1 MDTTGLESGRY
12 LSQGDTNV
20 VVIGYKLAKEKFK
33 GDIQLG
39 QQITIEGK
47 PFRVVGI
54 LKDSSGMGGSGSSVF
69 MPINVA
75 RTILENVGNKE
86 FDSIEIKIKD
96 VNQIE
101 ETLSQIE
108 ERLMLARAVNERTK
122 DFTVGSV
129 KEMQE
134 TISSTISSMTLFLG
148 AIAAISLLVGAV
160 GIANTMFT
168 TVLEKTK
175 EIGIM
180 KSIGAKNKDILLI
193 FLFNSC
199 MIGLVGGILGGILG
213 IVISRLLTVYL
224 LSGLDTGMV
233 RGIISTIVTPESF
246 LLVFGVSVSIGILAG
261 IIPAYRASKM
271 NPVDAL
277 RYE

>member
-1 MDTTGLESGRY
+1 
-12 LSQGDTNV
+12 
-20 VVIGYKLAKEKFK
+20 
-33 GDIQLG
+33 
-39 QQITIEGK
+39 
-47 PFRVVGI
+47 
-54 LKDSSGMGGSGSSVF
+54 
-69 MPINVA
+69 
-75 RTILENVGNKE
+75 
-86 FDSIEIKIKD
+86 
-96 VNQIE
+96 
-101 ETLSQIE
+101 
-108 ERLMLARAVNERTK
+108 MLARAVNERTK